1 MQGSHHLRRG
11 NAHTPLNTI
20 NKLIRFEHNMLRAK
34 CGTLRRKQR
43 MLRRKLPTIMHR
55 KIFP

>member
-34 CGTLRRKQR
+34 CGTLRRKQ
-43 MLRRKLPTIMHR
+43 
-55 KIFP
+55 